1 MNSKINLG
9 LGVAIGGALG
19 YLLYP
24 KIESNK
30 VRVNF
35 INGSMN
41 ILGER
46 KKNAGY
52 YIIEN
57 LINKITGKKMME
69 NIRVTGGFY
78 PSSRLPSNENLII
91 RESYLSSVS
100 FRNKIPNWV
109 AERITKETCNGK
121 AERSNCVFQVDPDI
135 PLIWSAENKDYFGSG
150 YSRGHLA
157 AAGQHKDT
165 PKAQSDTFYLSGN
178 IVPQEL
184 SNNGGDWYRLEL
196 LSRKLT
202 DYYEDVY
209 VVSGPLFMPNNMRSE
224 DFIELAK
231 NMSSEKEEPP
241 KDALG
246 QICVIHKKDVVE
258 KARELGDEKKINP
271 KLIVNS
277 DMKDSPIKKVT
288 YEVIGNKCVSVPTHL
303 FKIILGAKPRKGI
316 LSNNEALPPV
326 VLGSFI
332 MKNAPEE
339 IRRELREYLVP
350 LKSIEISTGLNFSGI
365 REFTGLQLKKSMT
378 KKEFKKRYGTT
389 KKFLSLFPYLS
400 SSSSFLK
407 DNEFYNICNLRENYS
422 KYGDTNGRS
431 ICMDTD
437 SDRVTAWRYL
447 GYLTLSKTKQE
458 LDKIWKTIKEREYD
472 IENIFLRKEYV
483 NKCKSFGHDPN
494 EL

>member
-1 MNSKINLG
+1 MNSKANLG
-9 LGVAIGGALG
+9 LGVVIGGALG

-24 KIESNK
+24 RIESNK
-30 VRVNF
+30 VKANF
-35 INGSMN
+35 ISGNVDIIGESKRNTCHFIVRN
-41 ILGER
+41 IIDRITR
-46 KKNAGY
+46 K
-52 YIIEN
+52 E
-57 LINKITGKKMME
+57 TE
-69 NIRVTGGFY
+69 NIRVNGGFY
-78 PSSRLPSNENLII
+78 PSLRLPSNENLII
-91 RESYLSSVS
+91 RDSYLSSVS

-121 AERSNCVFQVDPDI
+121 AERSNCVFQTDPNI
-135 PLIWSAENKDYFGSG
+135 PTIWSAENKDYFGSG

-178 IVPQEL
+178 ILPQEL

-209 VVSGPLFMPNNMRSE
+209 IVSGPLFMPNNMRSE
-224 DFIELAK
+224 DFLNLAK
-231 NMSSEKEEPP
+231 KVSGEKEEPP

-258 KARELGDEKKINP
+258 KARELGDEKRINP

-277 DMKDSPIKKVT
+277 NMEDSPVRKVT
-288 YEVIGNKCVSVPTHL
+288 YDVIGNKCVSVPTHL
-303 FKIILGAKPRKGI
+303 FKIILGVRPKKEMKNGVDG
-316 LSNNEALPPV
+316 LPPV

-332 MKNAPEE
+332 MRNAPEE
-339 IRRELREYLVP
+339 NRHELEEYMVP
-350 LKSIEISTGLNFSGI
+350 LRSIEISTGLNFSGI
-365 REFTGLQLKKSMT
+365 REFAALQIRNSMT
-378 KKEFKKRYGTT
+378 KKEFRKKYGTT
-389 KKFLSLFPYLS
+389 RKFMSFIPYLS
-400 SSSSFLK
+400 SASSFLK
-407 DNEFYNICNLRENYS
+407 DNEFYSICNIKES
-422 KYGDTNGRS
+422 SGKSGDSNNRS

-447 GYLTLSKTKQE
+447 GYLSLSKSKHE